1 MANFNL
7 KVFYGYDFGTKL
19 FDTEKLRQTI
29 KASCDEAEKK
39 LKNTVTNIKLDPN
52 QFKVVLGDLLHIDI
66 KLQID
71 NSWVCVFEI
80 SDRNPNVF
88 YEIGY
93 AIAREKIVILLVRV
107 DKIYEVPSDLQG
119 VIYLTYQ
126 HDKLELIKEH
136 LTNHI
141 IGKFEEELLSKA
153 NYIWFWEHLRFKSY
167 DVYLGRTDSD
177 NYSLADLKALDILRK
192 NFKTNEGL
200 RINFK
205 NEIDGDDLRKSIIS
219 FGGPK
224 RNNIT
229 KSILNLFKGRLNL
242 SLEPD
247 PSNNHFFILDKKT
260 KNEYI
265 SEISAVNTNEKID
278 YLSRNGKEYSIINKF
293 LNPHR
298 IDTNWFLFT
307 GINREGTIAS
317 IQAIFDKEIIQD
329 IAKKAK
335 YCSGNLE
342 ILIECDVI
350 KGKSYGETIKEVY
363 SF

>member
-1 MANFNL
+1 MSIFNL
-7 KVFYGYDFGTKL
+7 KVFYGYQ
-19 FDTEKLRQTI
+19 FDTKTFDKERLRQTI
-29 KASCDEAEKK
+29 KESCEEAEKK
-39 LKNTVTNIKLDPN
+39 LKDTVTNIKLDPN
-52 QFKVVLGDLLHIDI
+52 QFNVILGDLLHIDI

-71 NSWVCVFEI
+71 NSWVCIFEI

-93 AIAREKIVILLVRV
+93 AIAREKIVILLVRA
-107 DKIYEVPSDLQG
+107 DKINEVPSDLQG
-119 VIYLTYQ
+119 VIYLTYINDQ
-126 HDKLELIKEH
+126 LELIKEQ

-153 NYIWFWEHLRFKSY
+153 NHIWFWEDLRYKSY
-167 DVYLGRTDSD
+167 DVYLGRTDAD

-192 NFKTNEGL
+192 NFKANEGL
-200 RINFK
+200 SINFK
-205 NEIDGDDLRKSIIS
+205 NDIDGDDLRNSIIS

-224 RNNIT
+224 RNIIT
-229 KSILNLFKGRLNL
+229 RTILNLFEGKLNL

-247 PSNNHFFILDKKT
+247 PSNNHFFISDKKT
-260 KNEYI
+260 GNKYV
-265 SEISAVNTNEKID
+265 SEISPASTEQKID
-278 YLSRNGKEYSIINKF
+278 YKSRNGKEYSIIYK
-293 LNPHR
+293 LSNPHR

-307 GINREGTIAS
+307 GVNREGTIAS
-317 IQAIFDKEIIQD
+317 IQAIFDKSIIQD

-335 YCSGNLE
+335 YHSANLE